1 MRNLIKSFNLL
12 IFVLLMVIVP
22 VKVNATSI
30 TLNKSEMM
38 LGVGVSEKLQYT
50 LSDGL
55 NSSNIVW
62 TSSNQKV
69 ATVSGGKVTGIT
81 YGKTVITASINGTS
95 ASCIVTVSADYVS
108 LNSISLNTS
117 TMNVLVGDTETLNVS
132 FNPSNA
138 SNKSVVWTSS
148 NNSIASVSGGKVI
161 GKKVGVAIVTAS
173 VSDKS
178 VTCVIN
184 VVDKISLNNISISKS
199 SLSMKEGE
207 SQKLSVNYYPS
218 NATNKKVSFSS
229 SNTKVVVVDNNGNV
243 TAKGVGSAMITV
255 VSNDGGHVDQCS
267 VVVEAISKNVV
278 SISLDKNELELKVG
292 EEGTV
297 KYVINPSYAE
307 NKNVTWE
314 SSNKKIAT
322 VKDGVI
328 TAVSPGEAEIKVIT
342 EDGNKEAI
350 CKVNVVALPIESI
363 SFKNEELTVFIGSET
378 ELEIISIPDGS
389 VLENPIWTSSDEKV
403 ATVSDGVVLAK
414 SFGSTS
420 VSVSN
425 EDGSISAEIVI
436 NVIEKPLDDLN
447 IEVKNYKLDFSP
459 DKKDYTLTIGNED
472 VLNIIVNRSDSKV
485 SIKGN
490 NNLKNGSI
498 ITVTID
504 DGEKT
509 TYIINI
515 KKKGNYT
522 IIFIAIISGLLLL
535 NLIRMLVKSKKKS

>member
-1 MRNLIKSFNLL
+1 MRNLIKIFNLL

-22 VKVNATSI
+22 IKVNATSI
-30 TLNKSEMM
+30 TLNKNEMI
-38 LGVGVSEKLQYT
+38 LGVGISEKLQYT

-81 YGKTVITASINGTS
+81 YGKTVITASINGNS

-117 TMNVLVGDTETLNVS
+117 SMNVLIGDTQTLNVS

-138 SNKSVVWTSS
+138 TNKSVVWTSS
-148 NNSIASVSGGKVI
+148 NNSVASVSGGKVV

-173 VSDKS
+173 VSNKS
-178 VTCVIN
+178 VTCIVN
-184 VVDKISLNNISISKS
+184 VVDKISLNSISISNN
-199 SLSMKEGE
+199 SLNLKEGD
-207 SQKLSVNYYPS
+207 SHKLSVSYNPS
-218 NATNKKVSFSS
+218 NATNKKITYSS

-255 VSNDGGHVDQCS
+255 VSNDGGHIAQCK
-267 VVVEAISKNVV
+267 VIVEAISKNVV
-278 SISLDKNELELKVG
+278 SISLDKQELELKVG
-292 EEGTV
+292 DEETINF
-297 KYVINPSYAE
+297 VINPSYAE

-314 SSNKKIAT
+314 SSNKKIAK

-328 TAVSPGEAEIKVIT
+328 TAISPGETEIKVIT
-342 EDGNKEAI
+342 ADGNKEAT
-350 CKVNVVALPIESI
+350 CKVKVVDLPAESI
-363 SFKNEELTVFIGSET
+363 SFKDKELTVFIGSET

-420 VSVSN
+420 VTVSN
-425 EDGSISAEIVI
+425 EDGSISAVITI
-436 NVIEKPLDDLN
+436 NVVEKPLDDLN

-459 DKKDYTLTIGNED
+459 DKKDYTLTIGDEE

-504 DGEKT
+504 EGEKT

>member
-50 LSDGL
+50 LSGEL

-81 YGKTVITASINGTS
+81 YGKTVITASINGNS

-108 LNSISLNTS
+108 LNSISLSTS

-132 FNPSNA
+132 FYPSNA
-138 SNKSVVWTSS
+138 TNKSVVWTSS

-184 VVDKISLNNISISKS
+184 VVDKVSLNNISISKS

-207 SQKLSVNYYPS
+207 SQKLSVNYYPN

-267 VVVEAISKNVV
+267 VKVEAISKNVV
-278 SISLDKNELELKVG
+278 SISLDKNDLELKVG

-297 KYVINPSYAE
+297 KYIINPSYAE

-328 TAVSPGEAEIKVIT
+328 TAVLPGETEIKVIT
-342 EDGNKEAI
+342 EDGDKEAI
-350 CKVNVVALPIESI
+350 CKVKVVALPVESI
-363 SFKNEELTVFIGSET
+363 SFKDKELTVFIGSET

-389 VLENPIWTSSDEKV
+389 ILENPIWTSSDEKV

-414 SFGSTS
+414 SIGSTS
-420 VSVSN
+420 VTVSN

-447 IEVKNYKLDFSP
+447 IEIKNYKLDFSP
-459 DKKDYTLTIGNED
+459 DKKDYTLTIGEED
-472 VLNIIVNRSDSKV
+472 ALNIIVNRSDSKV